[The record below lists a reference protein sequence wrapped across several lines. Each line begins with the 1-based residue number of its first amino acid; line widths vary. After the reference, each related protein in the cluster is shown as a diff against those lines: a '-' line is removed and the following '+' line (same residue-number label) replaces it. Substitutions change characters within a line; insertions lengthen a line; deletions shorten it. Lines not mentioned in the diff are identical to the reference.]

1 MDVGILLAAVAATT
15 ATVVH
20 GGVGHRWMTQQ
31 LHAVELPPST
41 LFGDADVGLRVF
53 LMTWHA
59 VTAVFAVSAAALYLL
74 AFTGDGTSRELLLF
88 LSALHTVLLVL
99 GLLVF
104 ARRLDAVL
112 RPIPPVSAAC
122 MTTVAVTTAL
132 AAR

>member
-1 MDVGILLAAVAATT
+1 MDIAILVAALAATVATL
-15 ATVVH
+15 VH
-20 GGVGHRWMTQQ
+20 GGVGHRWMMQQ
-31 LHAVELPPST
+31 LHGVELPPSA

-59 VTAVFAVSAAALYLL
+59 VTAVFAVTAGALYLL
-74 AFTGDGTSRELLLF
+74 AFGGGSGRELLLF
-88 LSALHTVLLVL
+88 LAALHLVLLLL

-112 RPIPPVSAAC
+112 RPVPPVFAAC
-122 MTTVAVTTAL
+122 MTTVAVATAL